1 MFTSG
6 CNENVLCLFLFQLV
20 LIYQKINNA
29 ISIFRTAQSSHTAT
43 QDGSSFE
50 SASSLYSLART
61 DAVEDPQLGY
71 QKPVKPQISTLP
83 TIAGTPLGSKPSP
96 AHSAS
101 STSSGSYRVASK
113 SQKTSPQRPTAP
125 KPLPTT
131 KKPKSE
137 SVSDDERSEKRY
149 SSSHDEKDVKVVQ
162 RVRKEEERRKKKGV
176 FKLDLEQKLQKKL
189 ASPDGHKAG
198 LSAGYKKVSPIDDK
212 STVGTSEGTSPNKQR
227 RFRPKTRKVI
237 RNRSTSGD
245 DSLPRRTK
253 VGTKTVEKLP
263 ETLPP
268 PPPPTISY
276 TLQAK
281 LSPPHPHK
289 CPAAAAKEDK
299 KLSPDKRLKAISTES
314 LRSVS
319 PGSDSVFYSEA
330 DPASDQQVTI
340 SNRS

>member
-1 MFTSG
+1 M
-6 CNENVLCLFLFQLV
+6 
-20 LIYQKINNA
+20 
-29 ISIFRTAQSSHTAT
+29 
-43 QDGSSFE
+43 
-50 SASSLYSLART
+50 YSLART
-61 DAVEDPQLGY
+61 DAVEEVSGY
-71 QKPVKPQISTLP
+71 QKPVKQPISTLP

-101 STSSGSYRVASK
+101 SSSSESYRIASK

-125 KPLPTT
+125 KPLPTTT

-149 SSSHDEKDVKVVQ
+149 SSSHDEKDIKVVQ

-176 FKLDLEQKLQKKL
+176 FKLELEQKLQKKL
-189 ASPDGHKAG
+189 TSPDTHKTVG
-198 LSAGYKKVSPIDDK
+198 MPGVYKKSSPIDDK
-212 STVGTSEGTSPNKQR
+212 STVVGTSEGTSPNKQR

-253 VGTKTVEKLP
+253 LPGAKPAEKLP
-263 ETLPP
+263 ETL

-281 LSPPHPHK
+281 LGPPHPPHK
-289 CPAAAAKEDK
+289 CPSTISKDNK
-299 KLSPDKRLKAISTES
+299 KLSPDKRLKAVSTES

-330 DPASDQQVTI
+330 DPASDQQVKLKLFYYF
-340 SNRS
+340 

>member
-1 MFTSG
+1 MEEIPG
-6 CNENVLCLFLFQLV
+6 VV
-20 LIYQKINNA
+20 
-29 ISIFRTAQSSHTAT
+29 AT
-43 QDGSSFE
+43 
-50 SASSLYSLART
+50 T
-61 DAVEDPQLGY
+61 Y
-71 QKPVKPQISTLP
+71 QKPVKKQISTLP

-101 STSSGSYRVASK
+101 STSSESYRVASK

-125 KPLPTT
+125 KTLPTT

-149 SSSHDEKDVKVVQ
+149 SSSHDEKDIKVVQ
-162 RVRKEEERRKKKGV
+162 RARKDEDRRKKKGV

-189 ASPDGHKAG
+189 TSPDAHKTGVTA
-198 LSAGYKKVSPIDDK
+198 YKKPSPIDDK
-212 STVGTSEGTSPNKQR
+212 SGVGTSEGTSPSKQR

-253 VGTKTVEKLP
+253 PATKIVEKLP
-263 ETLPP
+263 EILPP

-289 CPAAAAKEDK
+289 CPAASLKEGK
-299 KLSPDKRLKAISTES
+299 KLSPDKRLKALSTES

-330 DPASDQQVTI
+330 DPASDQQV
-340 SNRS
+340 SRVYLSS